1 MAITAGQ
8 ELTSPG
14 IVRSVNEILVGLKPT
29 ITMVKQF
36 AYDISN
42 DMQEA
47 GAKIRIP
54 LLSAGDVENYGDDNC
69 ATTNTGNFEHVTGG
83 MGETWLTLDK
93 APKVTIPIT
102 QKDKLELANDS
113 FWGKCAEAGVDA
125 IGKAISKAVG
135 GKFTK
140 ANIEPDGTTRKVVM
154 ASVTKNAIAKLR
166 TKAASKGRVGDYVL
180 MLDGEYYADL
190 ISLLDS
196 NVFGDSDPIKDG
208 VVKNLYGF
216 SSVVCNYD
224 LPDGIKGILVP
235 KNGLGIAVRPFAIP
249 DPQAY
254 PECGVAS
261 DEEGFSLTVMRHT
274 SFATAKCFF
283 NVGTL
288 LGTELIRPEDC
299 FYIQAS

>member
-14 IVRSVNEILVGLKPT
+14 VVLTAQEILVGLKPT
-29 ITMVKQF
+29 IAAVKTF
-36 AYDISN
+36 AWDMSN
-42 DMQEA
+42 EFAEA

-54 LLSAGDVENYGDDNC
+54 MLSAGDVENYGDDNC

-83 MGETWLTLDK
+83 MGEAWVTLNK

-102 QKDKLELANDS
+102 QKDKLEIAGDP
-113 FWGKCAEAGVDA
+113 FWSKCAEAGVNA

-135 GKFTK
+135 EKFTK

-154 ASVTKNAIAKLR
+154 ASVTKSAIAQLR
-166 TKAASKGRVGDYVL
+166 NKAAKKGRVGDYVL

-216 SSVVCNYD
+216 NSVLVNYD
-224 LPDGIKGILVP
+224 LPDGIRGILCP
-235 KNGLGIAVRPFAIP
+235 KNGLAIATRAFAIP
-249 DPQAY
+249 DPEAY
-254 PECGVAS
+254 PECGMAT
-261 DEEGFSLTVMRHT
+261 DESGFTLSVMRHT

-283 NVGTL
+283 NCGCL